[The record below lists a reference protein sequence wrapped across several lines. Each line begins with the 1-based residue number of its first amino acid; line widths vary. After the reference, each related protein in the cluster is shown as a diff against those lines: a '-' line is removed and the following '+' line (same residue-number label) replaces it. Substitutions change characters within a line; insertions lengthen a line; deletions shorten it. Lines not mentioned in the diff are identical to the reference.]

1 MAKPVNL
8 LSLCPFSRPASLLR
22 YNGLAHC
29 SLAAWECSS
38 PGKKSRQT
46 DTGCWDQLAERKTKI
61 EERQQ
66 QHKKEK
72 NEKNEKVLES
82 RIEKDCAKKYIIS
95 AQDLEIPRPLPA
107 YQRTDLSAY

>member
-1 MAKPVNL
+1 MVWPIVAWQPENKAAQAK
-8 LSLCPFSRPASLLR
+8 R
-22 YNGLAHC
+22 GD
-29 SLAAWECSS
+29 
-38 PGKKSRQT
+38 RQT
-46 DTGCWDQLAERKTKI
+46 QVAGINWQRKTKI

-95 AQDLEIPRPLPA
+95 AQDLEIGP
-107 YQRTDLSAY
+107 YQPTSVLRFDEFVRQHTS